1 VSNFTDIFIKRP
13 VLSVVVSLVIL
24 VIGIRALMALP
35 IRQYPVTQNAVVTI
49 TTAYYGA
56 SPETVAGFITTP
68 LENAVAQADGI
79 DYMTSSS
86 TQGIS
91 TITVN
96 LRLNYD
102 ANKALSQIITQVNS
116 VSNQM
121 PPQAQQSVI
130 SISVGTSVNAMY
142 ITFNSSVLPTNK
154 ITDYLIR
161 VVQPQLQ
168 AVEGVQ
174 QAQVLGGKLFAIRV
188 WLDPQ
193 KLAAYDVTAA
203 DVYNVLGT
211 NNYLSAVG
219 RTRGQWV
226 QVNLTASTNLH
237 SVDEFK
243 NLVIKSQNGAYIRL
257 SDVADITLGATDYD
271 SQARFDGNPGVVI
284 AISVTPTAN
293 VLDVIKGVRS
303 IMPSID
309 AQLPQGL
316 TSFVAYDSTK
326 FISGAINEV
335 EWTLGEAI
343 VIVVFVIFIFLG
355 SPRAVVIPI
364 LTIPLSLIGAAI
376 FMMVFG
382 FTLNLLTLLAFVLAI
397 GLVVDD
403 AIIVVENVSRHLEE
417 GRTPMDAA
425 LLGARELGSPIIAM
439 TLVLV
444 AVYVP
449 IGFVGGLTG
458 SLFVEFAFTLV
469 GAVIISAIVA
479 LTLSPM
485 LASRLLHSHEQTR
498 SPLERRIVTYI
509 DGKFDQLHSAYQRTL
524 HSVLN
529 EIPVVVVFA
538 VIVLCSIYLLFTW
551 SKSELAPS
559 EDQGFMLAMITP
571 SPTATLEQSLVWQSA
586 AYKIAKSFPETDHTF
601 QISAPGTNFLGIV
614 LKPWNERSK
623 SADELQQSRDKT
635 KKTLQSELSKLAGVR
650 AAAFQLPSLPGPRGL
665 GVQFVVETTQPFEQL
680 NTVMQNIMDAA
691 DKSGSFFYIDSD
703 LKFDNPQTE
712 VVIDRDKVAGMGLTM
727 SDVGNSLTAML
738 GGGYV
743 NYFDL
748 SGRAYQVIP
757 QVQQVFRLNSEQL
770 RSYYIRTSAG
780 VNIPLS
786 TVATLKDTVTPESL
800 NHFQQ
805 LNAATL
811 TVIPGPGMT
820 TGDAIKTLQGIADKV
835 MPQGYRIDYA
845 GPTRQYV
852 QESSAL
858 LITFFFALIIIF
870 LTLAA
875 LFESFRDPLTIL
887 ISVPMS
893 ICGALIFIALG
904 VGGSSL
910 NIYTE
915 VGLVTLIGLIS
926 KHGILIV
933 RFANDLQIQGYSKR
947 DAIEEAAAIRLRP
960 ILMTTAA
967 MVLGVMPLV
976 LASGAGASA
985 RFNLG
990 LVISTGVAIG
1000 TCFTLFVVP
1009 TIYLLIAHTYNKKP
1023 EDSEQAHTV

>member
-1 VSNFTDIFIKRP
+1 
-13 VLSVVVSLVIL
+13 
-24 VIGIRALMALP
+24 
-35 IRQYPVTQNAVVTI
+35 
-49 TTAYYGA
+49 
-56 SPETVAGFITTP
+56 VAGFITTP

-86 TQGIS
+86 LQGVS

-116 VSNQM
+116 VKNQM

-130 SISVGTSVNAMY
+130 SISVGSSINAMY
-142 ITFNSSVLPTNK
+142 ITFNSAVLPTNK

-168 AVEGVQ
+168 AVPGVQ

-193 KLAAYDVTAA
+193 KLAAYGVTAA
-203 DVYNVLGT
+203 DVYSVLGS

-243 NLVIKSQNGAYIRL
+243 NLVIRSQNGAYVRL
-257 SDVADITLGATDYD
+257 SDVATINLGATDYD
-271 SQARFDGNPGVVI
+271 SQARFDGSPGVVV
-284 AISVTPTAN
+284 AIGVTPSAN
-293 VLDVIKGVRS
+293 VLDVIKGVRA
-303 IMPSID
+303 IMPSIN
-309 AQLPQGL
+309 ALLPQGL
-316 TSFVAYDSTK
+316 SSFVAYDSTK
-326 FISGAINEV
+326 FISGAIKEV

-343 VIVVFVIFIFLG
+343 VIVIFVIFIFLG

-364 LTIPLSLIGAAI
+364 ITIPLSLIGAAI

-403 AIIVVENVSRHLEE
+403 AIIVVENISRHLEE
-417 GRTPMDAA
+417 GRTPIDAA

-449 IGFVGGLTG
+449 IGFIGGLTG
-458 SLFVEFAFTLV
+458 ALFVEFAFTLV
-469 GAVIISAIVA
+469 GAVLISAIVA

-485 LASRLLHSHEQTR
+485 MSSRLLHSHEQTR

-509 DGKFDQLHSAYQRTL
+509 DGKFDRLHTWYQNTLHSA
-524 HSVLN
+524 LN
-529 EIPVVVVFA
+529 ELPVIVVFA
-538 VIVLCSIYLLFTW
+538 ALILCSIYLLFVS

-559 EDQGFMLAMITP
+559 EDQGFMLALITP
-571 SPTATLEQSLVWQSA
+571 SPTATLEQSLVWQDQ
-586 AYKIAKSFPETDHTF
+586 AYKIARSFPETDHTF
-601 QISAPGTNFLGIV
+601 QISAPGTNILGIV
-614 LKPWNERSK
+614 LKPWNERKK
-623 SADELQQSRDKT
+623 SADELQQSRDKS

-665 GVQFVVETTQPFEQL
+665 GVQFVIETTQGFDQL
-680 NTVMQNIMDAA
+680 NTVMQNIMAEA
-691 DKSGSFFYIDSD
+691 DKTGSFFYIDSD

-727 SDVGNSLTAML
+727 ADVGNSLTAML

-757 QVQQVFRLNSEQL
+757 QVQQVYRLNSDQL
-770 RSYYIRTSAG
+770 GNYYIRTTAG
-780 VNIPLS
+780 ANIPLS
-786 TVATLKDTVTPESL
+786 TIARLQSKVTPESL

-820 TGDAIKTLQGIADKV
+820 TGDAINTLQDIADKV
-835 MPQGYRIDYA
+835 MPAGYRIDYA

-858 LITFFFALIIIF
+858 MITFFFALIIIF

-893 ICGALIFIALG
+893 IFGALVFIAIG

-933 RFANDLQIQGYSKR
+933 RFANDLQEQGYEKR
-947 DAIEEAAAIRLRP
+947 KAIEEAAAIRLRP
-960 ILMTTAA
+960 ILMTSAA

-976 LASGAGASA
+976 LASGAGAAA

-990 LVISTGVAIG
+990 LVISTGISIG

-1009 TIYLLIAHTYNKKP
+1009 AIYLLIAHDYRKEHAEGAPTY
-1023 EDSEQAHTV
+1023 TV

>member
-1 VSNFTDIFIKRP
+1 MNFTDLFIRRP
-13 VLSVVVSLVIL
+13 VLAIVISLVIL
-24 VIGIRALMALP
+24 VVGVRALMELP
-35 IRQYPVTQNAVVTI
+35 VRQYPVTTNAVVTI
-49 TTAYYGA
+49 STAYYGA
-56 SPETVAGFITTP
+56 SPETIAGFITTP
-68 LENAVAQADGI
+68 LENAVSQAAGI

-86 TQGIS
+86 TQGFS

-102 ANKALSQIITQVNS
+102 ASKALSQIITQVNS
-116 VSNQM
+116 VKNQM
-121 PPQAQQSVI
+121 PPQAQASVI
-130 SISVGTSVNAMY
+130 SISVGTSINAMY
-142 ITFNSSVLPTNK
+142 LTFNSKVLPTNK

-168 AVEGVQ
+168 AVDGVQ

-193 KLAAYDVTAA
+193 KLAAYNVTAA
-203 DVYNVLGT
+203 DVYNVLGE

-219 RTRGQWV
+219 RTRGQMV
-226 QVNLTASTNLH
+226 QINLTASTNLH
-237 SVDEFK
+237 SVDEFRD
-243 NLVIKSQNGAYIRL
+243 LVIKSQNGAYVRL
-257 SDVADITLGATDYD
+257 SDVANITLGATDYD
-271 SQARFDGNPGVVI
+271 SQANFDGNPGVVI
-284 AISVTPTAN
+284 AISVTPDSN
-293 VLDVIKGVRS
+293 VLDVIKGVRAVL
-303 IMPSID
+303 PGID
-309 AQLPQGL
+309 AQLPRGL
-316 TSFVAYDSTK
+316 TSFIAYDSTK

-343 VIVVFVIFIFLG
+343 VIVIFVIFIFLG
-355 SPRAVVIPI
+355 SPRAVLIPI
-364 LTIPLSLIGAAI
+364 VTIPLSLIGAAI
-376 FMMVFG
+376 FMLVFG

-417 GRTPMDAA
+417 GRKPIEAA
-425 LLGARELGSPIIAM
+425 IMGARELGGPIVAM
-439 TLVLV
+439 ALVLV

-449 IGFVGGLTG
+449 IGFIGGLTG
-458 SLFVEFAFTLV
+458 ALFVEFAFTLV
-469 GAVIISAIVA
+469 GAVVISAIVA

-485 LASRLLHSHEQTR
+485 LSSRLLHSHVDTR
-498 SPLERRIVTYI
+498 SALERRVVVYV
-509 DGKFDQLHSAYQRTL
+509 DDKFDRLHRAYQRVL
-524 HSVLN
+524 HSTLN
-529 EIPVVVVFA
+529 ELPVVVVFA
-538 VIVLCSIYLLFTW
+538 VIIFGAIYFLFTL

-559 EDQGFMLAMITP
+559 EDQGIVVALVTP
-571 SPTATLEQSLVWQSA
+571 PPTATLEQSLKWQNEAFKVARSH
-586 AYKIAKSFPETDHTF
+586 PEMDHSF
-601 QISAPGTNFLGIV
+601 QITAPSFNLLGIV
-614 LKPWNERSK
+614 LKPWSERSR
-623 SADELQQSRDKT
+623 SADALQADIQKGLNT
-635 KKTLQSELSKLAGVR
+635 IAGVR
-650 AAAFQLPSLPGPRGL
+650 AAAFQVPSLPGPRGL
-665 GVQFVVETTQPFEQL
+665 GVQFVIETTQSFEQL
-680 NTVMQNIMDAA
+680 NTVAQNVMDAA
-691 DKSGSFFYIDSD
+691 LKSGSFVYLDSD
-703 LKFDNPQTE
+703 LKYDSPQTE

-727 SDVGNSLTAML
+727 SDVGNALTAML

-757 QVQQVFRLNSEQL
+757 QVQQTSRLNADQL
-770 RSYYIRTSAG
+770 KDYYIRSSAG
-780 VNIPLS
+780 VSIPLS
-786 TVATLKDTVTPESL
+786 TVAHLRNKVTPESL

-805 LNAATL
+805 LNAATI
-811 TVIPGPGMT
+811 TAIPRPGTT
-820 TGDAIKTLQGIADKV
+820 TGDALASLQKIADQA

-845 GPTRQYV
+845 GPTRQFVY
-852 QESSAL
+852 ESSAL
-858 LITFFFALIIIF
+858 VVTFFFALIIIF

-933 RFANDLQIQGYSKR
+933 RFANDLQTQGYGKR
-947 DAIEEAAAIRLRP
+947 EAVEEAAAIRLRP

-967 MVLGVMPLV
+967 MVLGVMPLI
-976 LASGAGASA
+976 LASGAGAAA

-990 LVISTGVAIG
+990 LVIASGIAIG

-1009 TIYLLIAHTYNKKP
+1009 AIYLLIAHTYNKDKTEEP
-1023 EDSEQAHTV
+1023 HAA